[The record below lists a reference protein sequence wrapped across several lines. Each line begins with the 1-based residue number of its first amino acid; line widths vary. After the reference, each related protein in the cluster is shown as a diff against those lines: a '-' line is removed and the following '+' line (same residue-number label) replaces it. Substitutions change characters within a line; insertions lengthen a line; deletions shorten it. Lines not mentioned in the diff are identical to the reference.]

1 MPIKKF
7 KPTTPTRRFLTSNAF
22 TEITTDR
29 PEKSLVMKRHSP
41 KGHNNNGRITS
52 RFRGGG
58 HKRAYRIIDFK
69 RMKDGIPGK
78 VATIEYDPYRT
89 AFIALIH
96 YVDGEKRYIIAPRGL
111 VVGQMILNGPE
122 AEARL
127 GNCLPLSKIP
137 VGSVVHNV
145 ELQPGRG
152 AQICRSAGTQ
162 ISLVGRDDK
171 FAVLKLPSGE
181 TRKVLV
187 SCRATMGEVGNQDHN
202 LIVLG
207 KAGRVRWM
215 GKRPHN
221 RGVSMNPVDH
231 PMGGGEGKTSGGGHP
246 RSPWGQKSK
255 GLKTRSKKNPTS
267 KYIIKRRK

>member
-7 KPTTPTRRFLTSNAF
+7 SPTTPSRRFLTVNAF
-22 TEITTDR
+22 TELTTNR
-29 PEKSLVMKRHSP
+29 PEKSLIAKNHSP
-41 KGHNNNGRITS
+41 QGHNNQGRITS

-69 RMKDGIPGK
+69 RLKDGIPGR

-89 AFIALIH
+89 AFIALIN
-96 YVDGEKRYIIAPRGL
+96 YVDGEKRYILAPRGL
-111 VVGQMILNGPE
+111 VVGQMIMNGPE

-137 VGSVVHNV
+137 VGSVIHNV

-152 AQICRSAGTQ
+152 GQIARSAGTQ
-162 ISLVGRDDK
+162 ISLVGRDEK
-171 FAVLKLPSGE
+171 FAVLKMPSGE

-187 SCRATMGEVGNQDHN
+187 SCRATIGECSNPDHN
-202 LIVLG
+202 LIVIG

-255 GLKTRSKKNPTS
+255 GLKTRKRRNPTS